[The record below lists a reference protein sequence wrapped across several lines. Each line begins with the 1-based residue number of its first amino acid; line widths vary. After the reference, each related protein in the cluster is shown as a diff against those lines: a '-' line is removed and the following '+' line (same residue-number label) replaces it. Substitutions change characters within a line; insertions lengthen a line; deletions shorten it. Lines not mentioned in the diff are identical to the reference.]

1 MPLQSPCSPGL
12 TLPDVEIRQPQEPV
26 HAVKSIRDTHQG
38 FGFSPSAG
46 SSPAAPDLL
55 MHVRSLPG
63 ARAHETRKSFQRPKF
78 WVLSFGWFLAGY
90 YDHDESEAWAMTKA
104 RPTLL
109 IDKNQVHFG
118 GKSWYGVALVGNA
131 VLIFGAALAPNLPT
145 LSVCLAAT
153 ACGLQNA
160 MCTSHFGAVV
170 RTTHVTGT
178 LTDIGS
184 TLGRIAMVYLRKG
197 CRRSRMNVLE
207 KAEIG
212 VDARKLLVLLPMW
225 VSFVMGSTVGAY
237 AEHLF
242 GVYAL
247 FFPASMTLTV
257 GLVYMFLR
265 QVLADVFARIEQEG
279 LREKLMDMHLAF
291 QRAGTRL
298 SDAEGGVAG
307 ELQELDDEMGTM
319 LEALDEVGS
328 GVETLCKLSG
338 SQLSMSL
345 SHLSLSPSRR
355 SLEKTPIHGVA
366 DSV

>member
-1 MPLQSPCSPGL
+1 MLSSQS
-12 TLPDVEIRQPQEPV
+12 E
-26 HAVKSIRDTHQG
+26 THIK
-38 FGFSPSAG
+38 
-46 SSPAAPDLL
+46 
-55 MHVRSLPG
+55 
-63 ARAHETRKSFQRPKF
+63 AHETRKSFQRPKF
-78 WVLSFGWFLAGY
+78 WVLSFGWFLAGCAGFVNACVFLAWGSFASHMTGTSSKIGLFLED
-90 YDHDESEAWAMTKA
+90 YDHDEAQAWAMTKA
-104 RPTLL
+104 LCMVFSFVLGSFTCGML

-118 GKSWYGVALVGNA
+118 GKSLYGVALVGNA
-131 VLIFGAALAPNLPT
+131 VLIFAAALVPNLPT

-212 VDARKLLVLLPMW
+212 VDSRKLLVLLPMW

-265 QVLADVFARIEQEG
+265 QLLADMFTRIEQEG

-298 SDAEGGVAG
+298 SEAEGGVPE
-307 ELQELDDEMGTM
+307 ELQELDAEMGTM

-328 GVETLCKLSG
+328 GVENLCQLSG

>member
-1 MPLQSPCSPGL
+1 MLSSQS
-12 TLPDVEIRQPQEPV
+12 E
-26 HAVKSIRDTHQG
+26 THIK
-38 FGFSPSAG
+38 
-46 SSPAAPDLL
+46 
-55 MHVRSLPG
+55 
-63 ARAHETRKSFQRPKF
+63 AHETRKSFQRPKF
-78 WVLSFGWFLAGY
+78 WVLSFGWFLAGCAGFVNACAFLAWGSFASHMTGTSSKIGLFLED

-104 RPTLL
+104 LCMVFSFVLGSFTCGLL

-131 VLIFGAALAPNLPT
+131 VLIFGAALVPNLPT

-265 QVLADVFARIEQEG
+265 QVLADVFTRIEQEG
-279 LREKLMDMHLAF
+279 LREKLMDVHLAF

-307 ELQELDDEMGTM
+307 ELQELDEEMGTM

-328 GVETLCKLSG
+328 GVESLCKVSG